1 MRLPEAAAPL
11 RAHDFRHLF
20 LGRTIAV
27 LGGSIASVALAFAVL
42 DVGGSASAL
51 GLVLAARMLP
61 QILFIL
67 VGGVWADRLPR
78 NRVMVGSDLVSGVMQ
93 AATAVLVITGRAEI
107 WHLIV
112 LQTISGTAHAFF
124 FPASTGIVP
133 QTVPRHMLQQANA
146 VLRLSLNA
154 TGIGGAAVAGILVA
168 GFGSGWALAI
178 DAGTFFVSALF
189 ISRIRLPSTVRM
201 EARNMLREL
210 REGWDEFRS
219 RTWLWAIVVQF
230 GFVNAFGSGA
240 WVVLGPVVARAELGG
255 AKAWGLILAGNGVG
269 LMLGGLVALR
279 IRPQRPLLVATL
291 AIFLMVPPYL
301 LLAGGAPVLLIAGT
315 AVVAGVGIE
324 LFSVFWDL
332 SLQQHVPGEKLSR
345 VSSYDAL
352 GSFVFIPVGYAIMGP
367 ISDAIGIDETLWF
380 ASAVVIVATGLTLAV
395 PDVRNLRRKDA
406 VAEEPALAAIP

>member
-1 MRLPEAAAPL
+1 MKLPDALSPL
-11 RAHDFRHLF
+11 AGRDFRNLF

-27 LGGSIASVALAFAVL
+27 LGGSIGSIALAFAVL

-51 GLVLAARMLP
+51 GLVLAARMAP

-93 AATAVLVITGRAEI
+93 AATAALVLTGRAEI
-107 WHLIV
+107 WHLIA
-112 LQTISGTAHAFF
+112 LQLVSGSAHAFF
-124 FPASTGIVP
+124 FPAATGIVP
-133 QTVPRHMLQQANA
+133 QTVPARMLQQANA

-154 TGIGGAAVAGILVA
+154 TGIGGAAIAGLLVA
-168 GFGSGWALAI
+168 GVGSGWALAI
-178 DAGTFFVSALF
+178 DAGTFFVGALF
-189 ISRIRLPSTVRM
+189 VARIRLPASARM

-240 WVVLGPVVARAELGG
+240 WVVLGPVVSKAELGG
-255 AKAWGLILAGNGVG
+255 AQAWGLILAGNGVG
-269 LMLGGLVALR
+269 LMLGGLLALR

-301 LLAGGAPVLLIAGT
+301 LLAGGVPAVAIAAA
-315 AVVAGVGIE
+315 AVVAGIGIE

-332 SLQQHVPGEKLSR
+332 SLQQHIPGDKLSR

-367 ISDAIGIDETLWF
+367 LSEVIGIDQTLWF

-395 PDVRNLRRKDA
+395 PDVRNLRRKD
-406 VAEEPALAAIP
+406 VPPDEPALAGA